1 METDIP
7 CFQQIHFSRLHQSA
21 HYKDGTYG
29 LGDQRGDGSS
39 LNPQI
44 QSHYQQDIQKY
55 IDKAAHDQIV
65 QGTFGIPHCSQDRRP
80 HIVNKYKDDAAEINA
95 QIRRGTCHYIF
106 RCVHQPQHEG
116 GKNQPQHSDDDTSHN
131 GQGCRCVERGI

>member
-1 METDIP
+1 MDSGRKPDGDYGFEQKSVETDIP
-7 CFQQIHFSRLHQSA
+7 CFQQIHFSWLHQGA

-65 QGTFGIPHCSQDRRP
+65 QGTFGIPTRLSGSQTP
-80 HIVNKYKDDAAEINA
+80 
-95 QIRRGTCHYIF
+95 TL
-106 RCVHQPQHEG
+106 
-116 GKNQPQHSDDDTSHN
+116 
-131 GQGCRCVERGI
+131 